1 MNKKMLI
8 EVYNTYHKETE
19 FFVGS
24 MEEAKKEKENML
36 SIKAWELAENEL
48 EEDWELY
55 YKSYKEALQ
64 ATYKDIFYTL
74 CSELEY
80 SIVK

>member
-1 MNKKMLI
+1 MTVK
-8 EVYNTYHKETE
+8 VYNTYHKETE
-19 FFVGS
+19 FLDGTI
-24 MEEAKKEKENML
+24 EEARKEKEKML

-64 ATYKDIFYTL
+64 ATYNDIFLTL
-74 CSELEY
+74 CSEIEY
-80 SIVK
+80 SIVE

>member
-1 MNKKMLI
+1 MIVKI
-8 EVYNTYHKETE
+8 YNTYHKETE
-19 FFVGS
+19 FFDGTV
-24 MEEAKKEKENML
+24 EEARKEKETML

-64 ATYKDIFYTL
+64 ATYNDIFLTL
-74 CSELEY
+74 CSEIEY
-80 SIVK
+80 SIIE

>member
-1 MNKKMLI
+1 MIIK
-8 EVYNTYHKETE
+8 VYNTYHKETE
-19 FFVGS
+19 FLDGTIDEVR
-24 MEEAKKEKENML
+24 KEKENML

-64 ATYKDIFYTL
+64 ATYNDIFDVL
-74 CSELEY
+74 CSEFEY
-80 SIVK
+80 SIVE

>member
-1 MNKKMLI
+1 MIVKI
-8 EVYNTYHKETE
+8 YNTYHKETE
-19 FFVGS
+19 FFDGTI
-24 MEEAKKEKENML
+24 EEARKEKETML

-64 ATYKDIFYTL
+64 ATYNDIFLTL
-74 CSELEY
+74 CSEIEY
-80 SIVK
+80 SIVE

>member
-1 MNKKMLI
+1 MIVKI
-8 EVYNTYHKETE
+8 YNTYHKETE
-19 FFVGS
+19 FLDGTI
-24 MEEAKKEKENML
+24 EEARKEKEKML

-64 ATYKDIFYTL
+64 ATYNDIFLTL
-74 CSELEY
+74 CSEIEY
-80 SIVK
+80 SIVE

>member
-1 MNKKMLI
+1 MI
-8 EVYNTYHKETE
+8 VEIYNTYHKETE
-19 FFVGS
+19 FFDGTI
-24 MEEAKKEKENML
+24 EEARKEKETML

-64 ATYKDIFYTL
+64 ATYNDIFLTL
-74 CSELEY
+74 CSEVEY
-80 SIVK
+80 SIVE

>member
-1 MNKKMLI
+1 MTVK
-8 EVYNTYHKETE
+8 VYNTYHKETE
-19 FFVGS
+19 FLDGTI
-24 MEEAKKEKENML
+24 EEARKEKEKML

-64 ATYKDIFYTL
+64 ATYNDIFLTL
-74 CSELEY
+74 CNEIEY
-80 SIVK
+80 SIVE

>member
-1 MNKKMLI
+1 MTVK
-8 EVYNTYHKETE
+8 VYNTYHNETE
-19 FFVGS
+19 FLDGTI
-24 MEEAKKEKENML
+24 EEARKEKESLL

-64 ATYKDIFYTL
+64 ATYNDIFLTL
-74 CSELEY
+74 CSEIEY
-80 SIVK
+80 SIVE

>member
-1 MNKKMLI
+1 MTVEI
-8 EVYNTYHKETE
+8 YNTYHKETE
-19 FFVGS
+19 FFDGTV
-24 MEEAKKEKENML
+24 EEARKEKETML

-64 ATYKDIFYTL
+64 ATYNDIFLTL
-74 CSELEY
+74 CSEIEY
-80 SIVK
+80 SIVE

>member
-1 MNKKMLI
+1 MI
-8 EVYNTYHKETE
+8 VEIYNTYHKETE
-19 FFVGS
+19 FFDGTI
-24 MEEAKKEKENML
+24 EEARKEKENML

-64 ATYKDIFYTL
+64 ATYNDIFLTL
-74 CSELEY
+74 CSEIEY
-80 SIVK
+80 SIVE

>member
-1 MNKKMLI
+1 MIVK
-8 EVYNTYHKETE
+8 VYNTYHNETE
-19 FFVGS
+19 FLDGTI
-24 MEEAKKEKENML
+24 EEVRKEKENML

-55 YKSYKEALQ
+55 YKSYEEALQ
-64 ATYKDIFYTL
+64 ATYNDIFDTL
-74 CSELEY
+74 CSEFEY

>member
-1 MNKKMLI
+1 MIVKI
-8 EVYNTYHKETE
+8 YNTYHKETE
-19 FFVGS
+19 FFDGTV
-24 MEEAKKEKENML
+24 EEARKEKETML

-64 ATYKDIFYTL
+64 ATYNDIFLTL
-74 CSELEY
+74 CSEIEY
-80 SIVK
+80 SIVE

>member
-1 MNKKMLI
+1 MI
-8 EVYNTYHKETE
+8 VEIYNTYHKETE
-19 FFVGS
+19 FFDGTI
-24 MEEAKKEKENML
+24 EEARKEKETML

-64 ATYKDIFYTL
+64 ATYNDIFLTL
-74 CSELEY
+74 CSEIEY
-80 SIVK
+80 SIVE

>member
-1 MNKKMLI
+1 MTVK
-8 EVYNTYHKETE
+8 VYNTYHKETE
-19 FFVGS
+19 FLDGTI
-24 MEEAKKEKENML
+24 EEARKEKEKML

-64 ATYKDIFYTL
+64 ATYNDIFLTL
-74 CSELEY
+74 CSEIDY
-80 SIVK
+80 SIVE